1 MRDYTDTRV
10 TPTKH
15 GLHNLPGVP
24 HLNVNRP
31 VAVKKTSSCK
41 WPIVGEVNTC
51 YLLTKDSRY

>member
-31 VAVKKTSSCK
+31 VAVKKTSSRK
-41 WPIVGEVNTC
+41 WPITGKVNTC
-51 YLLTKDSRY
+51 YPHTKDSRY